1 MSQTPP
7 KDPTNTAGAN
17 TVDVNSV
24 SGDAAYDAPPK
35 QDPKLN
41 AAQAQPCQDRVKTG
55 SFERRWTLAK
65 AGLLAGTRLAARAA
79 RSYWHPPE
87 DRQAEI
93 SAELSKQANYLVSE
107 IGKLKG
113 SIVKIGQLMALWGEH
128 YLPTEVTTALHQL
141 EDQSAPLAWPIIEA
155 CLRNSLGP
163 TKFQEF
169 EFDPIPVGAASFG
182 QVHRGRRLSD
192 GRDICF
198 KIQYPGVADSI
209 EADLAIMKRLLRMTR
224 MIKFSRD
231 FDQWISEVTEL
242 LRNEVDYDLEMSTT
256 QRFYH
261 YLQDHPTYHVPEV
274 FPEYSSRTILA
285 SSFESGVGIN
295 SAQVKALPQARKNRL
310 AVASLD
316 LFWREIF
323 DWGEMQTDPNFGN
336 YFVRIDDQNGED
348 ELVLLDFGAV
358 HRFDHRILR
367 CGHLLIAG
375 TFLGRPELVE
385 KAIRKLGFLHPQ
397 TNQRVYGDFYQ
408 LCRLALEPFLPEKSE
423 FHDEN
428 GNYHWLRSNLIN
440 RILSFASQNAL
451 STSFQVPPKELMYI
465 SRKVIGAYTL
475 MGLLDAQVDNEKSL
489 RPLIAKLELDALE
502 QSITQ
507 I

>member
-1 MSQTPP
+1 MSQSPP
-7 KDPTNTAGAN
+7 TDPTNTADAQHGDTDTNYGQAN
-17 TVDVNSV
+17 T
-24 SGDAAYDAPPK
+24 
-35 QDPKLN
+35 
-41 AAQAQPCQDRVKTG
+41 QPCQDRVKTG

-79 RSYWHPPE
+79 RSYWHTPE

-128 YLPTEVTTALHQL
+128 YLPKEITTALHQL

-155 CLRNSLGP
+155 CLRNTLGP
-163 TKFQEF
+163 EKFQEF
-169 EFDPIPVGAASFG
+169 DFDPIPVGAASFG
-182 QVHRGRRLSD
+182 QVHRGRRRSD

-209 EADLAIMKRLLRMTR
+209 EADLAIMTRLLRMTR

-231 FDQWISEVTEL
+231 FEQWMSEVTDL

-256 QRFYH
+256 QRFYD
-261 YLQDHPTYHVPEV
+261 YLKDHPTYHVPEV
-274 FPEYSSRTILA
+274 FPEYSSRTILS
-285 SSFESGVGIN
+285 SSFESGCGIN
-295 SAQVKALPQARKNRL
+295 SPEVKALSQPRRNRL

-336 YFVRIDDQNGED
+336 YFVRIDDENEHD

-358 HRFDHRILR
+358 HRFDQRILR

-408 LCRLALEPFLPEKSE
+408 LCRLALEPFLPEKGE
-423 FHDEN
+423 FHDED
-428 GNYHWLRSNLIN
+428 GNYHWLKSNLIN

-475 MGLLDAQVDNEKSL
+475 MGLLDAQVNNEKSL
-489 RPLIAKLELDALE
+489 RPLIEALNLEELE
-502 QSITQ
+502 QSIAH

>member
-7 KDPTNTAGAN
+7 TDPSQANDQQDYRSSATTTPGATAH
-17 TVDVNSV
+17 
-24 SGDAAYDAPPK
+24 
-35 QDPKLN
+35 Q
-41 AAQAQPCQDRVKTG
+41 QCQDRVKTG

-79 RSYWHPPE
+79 RSYWHTPA

-128 YLPTEVTTALHQL
+128 YLPEEVTTALHQL
-141 EDQSAPLAWPIIEA
+141 EDQSTPLAWPIIEA
-155 CLRNSLGP
+155 CLRNTLGP

-182 QVHRGRRLSD
+182 QVHRAKRLSD

-209 EADLAIMKRLLRMTR
+209 EADLAIMTRLLRMTR

-231 FDQWISEVTEL
+231 FEQWMSEVTTL
-242 LRNEVDYDLEMSTT
+242 LRNEVDYDLEMITT
-256 QRFYH
+256 QRFYDYIKGH
-261 YLQDHPTYHVPEV
+261 KVYHVPEV
-274 FPEYSSRTILA
+274 FPEYSSRTILS
-285 SSFESGVGIN
+285 SSFEEGVGIN
-295 SAQVKALPQARKNRL
+295 SPEVKSLSQARKNAL
-310 AVASLD
+310 AMASLA

-323 DWGEMQTDPNFGN
+323 EWGEMQTDPNFGN
-336 YFVRIDDQNGED
+336 YFVRIDSTGTQD

-358 HRFDHRILR
+358 HRFDAKILR
-367 CGHLLIAG
+367 CGHLLIAA
-375 TFLGRPELVE
+375 TYLGKPELVE
-385 KAIRKLGFLHPQ
+385 KAIRKLRFLHPQ
-397 TNQRVYGDFYQ
+397 TNKRVYGDFYK
-408 LCRLALEPFLPEKSE
+408 LCRLALEPFLPEKGE
-423 FHDEN
+423 YHDEA
-428 GNYHWLRSNLIN
+428 GNYHWLSSNLIN

-475 MGLLDAQVDNEKSL
+475 MGLLDAQVDNELSL
-489 RPLIAKLELDALE
+489 RPYIEALDISALE
-502 QSITQ
+502 REVDSS
-507 I
+507 